1 MIRMVIINLF
11 LAMMSIDKVDAA
23 QVISF
28 QPGPLTDLPV
38 RESVSDDIN
47 KVIRSQIDTMLQ
59 KYGKSG
65 RFHAAEYKP
74 QKMTKGTFY
83 DTLKRDATL
92 KELKSNLKTDF
103 RKVRAAASTGQ
114 KLPNN
119 FVGIKS
125 EIKHSSHETKPVKSS
140 TVNSS
145 KTTRGRSGKIRNPIP
160 KTGQWYAKP
169 LMQNLFRS

>member
-1 MIRMVIINLF
+1 MIRMILFSLF
-11 LAMMSIDKVDAA
+11 LALIGIDKVDAA
-23 QVISF
+23 RVISF
-28 QPGPLTDLPV
+28 QPGPLTDFAV
-38 RESVSDDIN
+38 RGSVSDDIN
-47 KVIRSQIDTMLQ
+47 EVIRSQIDTMLQ

-65 RFHAAEYKP
+65 RFHAAEYKS

-103 RKVRAAASTGQ
+103 RKARAAAGQ

-125 EIKHSSHETKPVKSS
+125 EIKHSSHDTKPVKSS
-140 TVNSS
+140 TVNAS
-145 KTTRGRSGKIRNPIP
+145 KATRGRSGKIRNPIR

>member
-1 MIRMVIINLF
+1 MVIIKLF
-11 LAMMSIDKVDAA
+11 LAFVGINKVDAA
-23 QVISF
+23 RVISF
-28 QPGPLTDLPV
+28 QPGPLTDLAV
-38 RESVSDDIN
+38 RGSVSDDIN
-47 KVIRSQIDTMLQ
+47 AVIRSQIDTMLQ

-65 RFHAAEYKP
+65 RFHAAEYKS

-125 EIKHSSHETKPVKSS
+125 EIKHSSHDSKQVRSSIVKSS
-140 TVNSS
+140 KPN
-145 KTTRGRSGKIRNPIP
+145 RGRSGKIRNPIR
-160 KTGQWYAKP
+160 KTGQWYTKP